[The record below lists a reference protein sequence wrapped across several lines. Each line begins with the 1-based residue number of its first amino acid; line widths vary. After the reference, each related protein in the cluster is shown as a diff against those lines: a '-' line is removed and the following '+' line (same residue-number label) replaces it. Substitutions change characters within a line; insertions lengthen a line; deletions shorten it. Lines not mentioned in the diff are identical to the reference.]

1 MKKSTQLIEKARRRQ
16 RRRFRLRKVVSGT
29 PERPRLVVHRSLR
42 NIEVQV
48 VDDVAGRSLVG
59 LSTLAKELRER
70 EFANRIELGREV
82 GRQVAARARQQGI
95 EKVVFDR
102 GGFLY
107 HGIVKAV
114 AEGAR
119 EGGLKF

>member
-1 MKKSTQLIEKARRRQ
+1 MKKSTQLIEKERRRQ
-16 RRRFRLRKVVSGT
+16 RRRFRVRKVVSGT
-29 PERPRLVVHRSLR
+29 SERPRLVVHRSLR

-59 LSTLAKELRER
+59 LSTLAKDLRGR
-70 EFANRIELGREV
+70 EFANRVEQGREM
-82 GRQVAARARQQGI
+82 GRQIAARARQQGI

-107 HGIVKAV
+107 HGIVQAV

-119 EGGLKF
+119 EAGLIL